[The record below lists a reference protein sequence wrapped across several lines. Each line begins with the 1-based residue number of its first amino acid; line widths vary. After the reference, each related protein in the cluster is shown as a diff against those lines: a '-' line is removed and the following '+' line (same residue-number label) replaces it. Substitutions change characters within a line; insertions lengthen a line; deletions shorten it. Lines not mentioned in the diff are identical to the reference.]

1 MITSSISNELS
12 LLRQLTNPYIVQFI
26 DLFQND
32 ITFCLVTEYCEVSK
46 LVINKKIQIRT
57 IILTIHSFKK

>member
-12 LLRQLTNPYIVQFI
+12 LLRQLKNPYIVQFI

-46 LVINKKIQIRT
+46 ISYKQKN
-57 IILTIHSFKK
+57 SN

>member
-12 LLRQLTNPYIVQFI
+12 LLRQLKNPYIVQFI

-32 ITFCLVTEYCEVSK
+32 ITFFLVTEYCEVSK
-46 LVINKKIQIRT
+46 LVINKF
-57 IILTIHSFKK
+57 IHKFLFKNYRVEI